1 MRNYLLL
8 TAAIAVSAIVT
19 AQQPVPVGSGSYAEY
34 TPLVK
39 SKTDQHG
46 GDKSRIMETRRIYIS
61 DSKQGEPIPTND
73 WWTNLLVDTYS
84 GVLWSYPQVVKADG
98 SGIFVAHPNHWS
110 SDGCEMK
117 YDTRITVKGR
127 RFRPAEA
134 IADDWSDWG
143 LRMQLADGDKRMNVT
158 MAQGVPFTW
167 VEADGLDLLLNLGGG
182 AADLSVDG
190 RIIVTNGSDTY
201 GIYAPEGTA
210 FADNGDGD
218 LRVEFADGK
227 AHYLSI
233 AVLPA
238 ADAADFYA
246 RYASVVP
253 RNTTVDWRYDER
265 SGMMTSIWSI
275 VTENL
280 DGGAERNVLQGFLPH
295 HYKNSVTDIDFI
307 DYTYATPRGKMR
319 MAAGQRFST
328 AYKFS
333 GVLPWF
339 AAPKEMPDL
348 GNPYNRERM
357 RQMIA
362 DYAQKGAFGAD
373 TYWGGKGL
381 TQMALY
387 MTFAREMGEEA
398 LFEQC
403 RSRLREALEDWL
415 TYTPGEKSRFF
426 ARYDRWGALVG
437 YDTSYDSD
445 TFNDHHF
452 HYGYFTYAG
461 ALLALVDDDFRA
473 RYGDMLRLVVKD
485 YANWDR
491 SDKRFPWLRTF
502 TPWSGHSYAGGL
514 GNTGNGNGQES
525 TSESMQGWGGVYL
538 LGVALGDKAMRDAG
552 IFGWVTES
560 KGVAEYWFDRDKEN
574 IDRTLY
580 AKPYCSNLTAAGIGW
595 WTWFSGDPVWMHS
608 IQWMPVS
615 PCLDYLSEDLKF
627 AKWDYEQMWAAK
639 EIGGWVVNPS
649 EGEST
654 LSKEPGLGNVVL
666 SYLQR
671 FDPDQAARVM
681 DEMWDAN
688 ALVARQTDTNG
699 ISYFITHSHR
709 TYGDRDF
716 AVNADIPTSSA
727 YCNADG
733 RYTYVV
739 YNADAAERVVTFF
752 KDGVKVAQ
760 FKAPAHR
767 LTVYGEAPQASS
779 IEIAATVKTVGAG
792 SDTQFS
798 ATVRDQ
804 YGATVDAAE
813 IAWST
818 TYGTIDSDGTLHAP
832 SAKGMATITAVSG
845 TLSASVDVRV
855 DAVPTLKSVRLL
867 PEMDYAI
874 AGQTVEFS
882 LSAVDQYG
890 DAFPVAHTWAIERD
904 GKVVKS
910 DSILNLKEAGVYT
923 VKAIAGAKTYSH
935 RIFMTPQMPNLAI
948 GAVVTA
954 SSEENAGTHKE
965 NAVDGDRTTRWSS
978 AASDDQ
984 WIAVDLGKEAY
995 VNSGEYSVGK
1005 RLCVALRCADKC
1017 RRKAMD
1023 NGENRCRRRWRRADD
1038 CRCFCAPHTHSLP
1051 LARHDLWVF
1060 NVGAAGAGY

>member
-46 GDKSRIMETRRIYIS
+46 GDKSRIMETRRVYIS
-61 DSKQGEPIPTND
+61 ESKQGEPIPTND

-98 SGIFVAHPNHWS
+98 GGIFVAHPNHWS

-182 AADLSVDG
+182 TADLSVDG
-190 RIIVTNGSDTY
+190 RIVVTNGSDTY

-227 AHYLSI
+227 SHYLSI

-265 SGMMTSIWSI
+265 SGMMTSTWSI

-387 MTFAREMGEEA
+387 MTFAREMGEAA

-615 PCLDYLSEDLKF
+615 LCLDYLSEDLKF

-752 KDGVKVAQ
+752 KDGVKMTQ

-767 LTVYGEAPQASS
+767 LTVYGEVPRASS

-813 IAWST
+813 IA
-818 TYGTIDSDGTLHAP
+818 
-832 SAKGMATITAVSG
+832 
-845 TLSASVDVRV
+845 
-855 DAVPTLKSVRLL
+855 
-867 PEMDYAI
+867 
-874 AGQTVEFS
+874 
-882 LSAVDQYG
+882 
-890 DAFPVAHTWAIERD
+890 
-904 GKVVKS
+904 
-910 DSILNLKEAGVYT
+910 
-923 VKAIAGAKTYSH
+923 
-935 RIFMTPQMPNLAI
+935 
-948 GAVVTA
+948 
-954 SSEENAGTHKE
+954 
-965 NAVDGDRTTRWSS
+965 
-978 AASDDQ
+978 
-984 WIAVDLGKEAY
+984 
-995 VNSGEYSVGK
+995 
-1005 RLCVALRCADKC
+1005 
-1017 RRKAMD
+1017 
-1023 NGENRCRRRWRRADD
+1023 
-1038 CRCFCAPHTHSLP
+1038 
-1051 LARHDLWVF
+1051 
-1060 NVGAAGAGY
+1060 

>member
-8 TAAIAVSAIVT
+8 TAAIVVAATVA
-19 AQQPVPVGSGSYAEY
+19 AQQPVSVGSGSYAEY

-117 YDTRITVKGR
+117 YDTRITVKGK

-143 LRMQLADGDKRMNVT
+143 LRMQLADGEKRMNVT

-167 VEADGLDLLLNLGGG
+167 VEADGLELLLNLGGG
-182 AADLSVDG
+182 AADMSADG
-190 RIIVTNGSDTY
+190 RIVVTNGSDTY

-233 AVLPA
+233 AVLPTDA
-238 ADAADFYA
+238 AADFFA

-253 RNTTVDWRYDER
+253 RSTTVDWRYDER
-265 SGMMTSIWSI
+265 GGMMTSVWNV

-280 DGGAERNVLQGFLPH
+280 DGGTERNVLQGFLPH
-295 HYKNSVTDIDFI
+295 HYKNSVTGIDFL

-319 MAAGQRFST
+319 LAAGQRFTT

-333 GVLPWF
+333 GMLPWF

-461 ALLALVDDDFRA
+461 ALLALVDDDFRV
-473 RYGDMLRLVVKD
+473 RYGDMLRLVAKD

-580 AKPYCSNLTAAGIGW
+580 SKPYCSNLTAAGIGW

-639 EIGGWVVNPS
+639 EIGGWVANPS

-716 AVNADIPTSSA
+716 AVNADIPTASA

-752 KDGVKVAQ
+752 KDGVKMTQ

-767 LTVYGEAPQASS
+767 LTVYGEVPRASS
-779 IEIAATVKTVGAG
+779 IEIAAPAKTVGAG
-792 SDTQFS
+792 SDTQF
-798 ATVRDQ
+798 AAVVCDQ

-832 SAKGMATITAVSG
+832 SAKGSATITAVCG
-845 TLSASVDVRV
+845 ALSASVDVRV
-855 DAVPTLKSVRLL
+855 DAVPALKSVKLL

-890 DAFPVAHTWAIERD
+890 DAFPVAHIWTIERD

-995 VNSGEYSVGK
+995 VNSVNIVWENAYASLYDVQTES
-1005 RLCVALRCADKC
+1005 
-1017 RRKAMD
+1017 
-1023 NGENRCRRRWRRADD
+1023 NGQR
-1038 CRCFCAPHTHSLP
+1038 
-1051 LARHDLWVF
+1051 
-1060 NVGAAGAGY
+1060 

>member
-98 SGIFVAHPNHWS
+98 GGIFVAHPNHWS

-182 AADLSVDG
+182 AADMSADG
-190 RIIVTNGSDTY
+190 RIVVTNGSDTY

-615 PCLDYLSEDLKF
+615 PCLDYLSENLKF
-627 AKWDYEQMWAAK
+627 TKWDYEQMWAAK

-798 ATVRDQ
+798 ATIRDQ

-832 SAKGMATITAVSG
+832 SAKGSATITAVCG
-845 TLSASVDVRV
+845 ALSASVDVRV
-855 DAVPTLKSVRLL
+855 DA
-867 PEMDYAI
+867 
-874 AGQTVEFS
+874 
-882 LSAVDQYG
+882 
-890 DAFPVAHTWAIERD
+890 
-904 GKVVKS
+904 
-910 DSILNLKEAGVYT
+910 
-923 VKAIAGAKTYSH
+923 
-935 RIFMTPQMPNLAI
+935 
-948 GAVVTA
+948 
-954 SSEENAGTHKE
+954 
-965 NAVDGDRTTRWSS
+965 
-978 AASDDQ
+978 
-984 WIAVDLGKEAY
+984 
-995 VNSGEYSVGK
+995 
-1005 RLCVALRCADKC
+1005 
-1017 RRKAMD
+1017 
-1023 NGENRCRRRWRRADD
+1023 
-1038 CRCFCAPHTHSLP
+1038 
-1051 LARHDLWVF
+1051 
-1060 NVGAAGAGY
+1060 

>member
-46 GDKSRIMETRRIYIS
+46 GDKSRIMETRRVYIS
-61 DSKQGEPIPTND
+61 ESKQGEPIPTND

-98 SGIFVAHPNHWS
+98 GGIFVAHPNHWS

-182 AADLSVDG
+182 AADMSADG
-190 RIIVTNGSDTY
+190 RIVVTNGSDTY
-201 GIYAPEGTA
+201 GIYAPVGTA

-275 VTENL
+275 VSENL

-403 RSRLREALEDWL
+403 RSRLREAL
-415 TYTPGEKSRFF
+415 
-426 ARYDRWGALVG
+426 
-437 YDTSYDSD
+437 
-445 TFNDHHF
+445 
-452 HYGYFTYAG
+452 
-461 ALLALVDDDFRA
+461 
-473 RYGDMLRLVVKD
+473 
-485 YANWDR
+485 
-491 SDKRFPWLRTF
+491 
-502 TPWSGHSYAGGL
+502 
-514 GNTGNGNGQES
+514 
-525 TSESMQGWGGVYL
+525 
-538 LGVALGDKAMRDAG
+538 
-552 IFGWVTES
+552 
-560 KGVAEYWFDRDKEN
+560 
-574 IDRTLY
+574 
-580 AKPYCSNLTAAGIGW
+580 
-595 WTWFSGDPVWMHS
+595 
-608 IQWMPVS
+608 
-615 PCLDYLSEDLKF
+615 
-627 AKWDYEQMWAAK
+627 
-639 EIGGWVVNPS
+639 
-649 EGEST
+649 
-654 LSKEPGLGNVVL
+654 
-666 SYLQR
+666 
-671 FDPDQAARVM
+671 
-681 DEMWDAN
+681 
-688 ALVARQTDTNG
+688 
-699 ISYFITHSHR
+699 
-709 TYGDRDF
+709 
-716 AVNADIPTSSA
+716 
-727 YCNADG
+727 
-733 RYTYVV
+733 
-739 YNADAAERVVTFF
+739 
-752 KDGVKVAQ
+752 
-760 FKAPAHR
+760 
-767 LTVYGEAPQASS
+767 
-779 IEIAATVKTVGAG
+779 
-792 SDTQFS
+792 
-798 ATVRDQ
+798 
-804 YGATVDAAE
+804 
-813 IAWST
+813 
-818 TYGTIDSDGTLHAP
+818 
-832 SAKGMATITAVSG
+832 
-845 TLSASVDVRV
+845 
-855 DAVPTLKSVRLL
+855 
-867 PEMDYAI
+867 
-874 AGQTVEFS
+874 
-882 LSAVDQYG
+882 
-890 DAFPVAHTWAIERD
+890 
-904 GKVVKS
+904 
-910 DSILNLKEAGVYT
+910 
-923 VKAIAGAKTYSH
+923 
-935 RIFMTPQMPNLAI
+935 
-948 GAVVTA
+948 
-954 SSEENAGTHKE
+954 
-965 NAVDGDRTTRWSS
+965 
-978 AASDDQ
+978 
-984 WIAVDLGKEAY
+984 
-995 VNSGEYSVGK
+995 
-1005 RLCVALRCADKC
+1005 
-1017 RRKAMD
+1017 
-1023 NGENRCRRRWRRADD
+1023 
-1038 CRCFCAPHTHSLP
+1038 
-1051 LARHDLWVF
+1051 
-1060 NVGAAGAGY
+1060 